1 MRVKFKRW
9 AVDYL
14 LTSKENQFDLFVE
27 DKQKLSSFLSEKP
40 TFIEIGPGKGDFII
54 SMAAKNPNY
63 NFIVIE
69 LNKTVAGICLKR
81 IDESKLT
88 NVKLVAGDFYRFVD
102 QIGPKSIEGIFLNF
116 SDPWPKHKHENR
128 RLTSSRFLISYAFI
142 LKDEG
147 KIYQKTDNIDLFNFS
162 LENYALYKWKIL
174 SSDKEYNGL
183 SEFDA
188 ETEFEHKFREAG
200 LKINRCVVE
209 KTKETLLEEI
219 KDHEVR
225 NIL

>member
-102 QIGPKSIEGIFLNF
+102 QICPKSIEGIFLNF

-128 RLTSSRFLISYAFI
+128 RLTSSSFLISYAFI

-162 LENYALYKWKIL
+162 L
-174 SSDKEYNGL
+174 
-183 SEFDA
+183 
-188 ETEFEHKFREAG
+188 
-200 LKINRCVVE
+200 
-209 KTKETLLEEI
+209 
-219 KDHEVR
+219 
-225 NIL
+225 

>member
-14 LTSKENQFDLFVE
+14 QTSKTNQFELFIE
-27 DKQKLSSFLSEKP
+27 DKEKLSSFLSEKP
-40 TFIEIGPGKGDFII
+40 TYIEIGPGKGDFII
-54 SMAAKNPNY
+54 ALATKYPNL
-63 NFIVIE
+63 NFVVIE
-69 LNKTVAGICLKR
+69 LNRTVAGICLKR

-88 NVKLVAGDFYRFVD
+88 NIKLVAGDFYRFAD
-102 QIGPKSIEGIFLNF
+102 QIGPKSTEGIFLNF

-128 RLTSSRFLISYAFI
+128 RLTSSRFLFTYAFI
-142 LKDEG
+142 LKDDV
-147 KIYQKTDNIDLFNFS
+147 KIYQKTDNVDLFNFS
-162 LENYALYKWKIL
+162 LANYELYKWKIL
-174 SSDKEYNGL
+174 SVDREYNKFDD
-183 SEFDA
+183 FDA

-209 KTKETLLEEI
+209 KTKETMIEEI
-219 KDHEVR
+219 NEHEVR

>member
-14 LTSKENQFDLFVE
+14 QLSKTNQFDLFIE
-27 DKQKLSSFLSEKP
+27 DKEKLSSFLSEKP
-40 TFIEIGPGKGDFII
+40 TYLEIGSGKGDFII
-54 SMAAKNPNY
+54 SLATKNPNL

-69 LNKTVAGICLKR
+69 LNKTVAGISLKR
-81 IDESKLT
+81 IDEAKLT
-88 NVKLVAGDFYRFVD
+88 NIKLVAGDFYRFAN
-102 QIGPKSIEGIFLNF
+102 QIGSNSVEGIFLNF

-128 RLTSSRFLISYAFI
+128 RLTSSRFLFAYAFI
-142 LKDEG
+142 LKNGG
-147 KIYQKTDNIDLFNFS
+147 KIYQKTDNLVFFNFS
-162 LENYALYKWKIL
+162 LANYELYKWKIL
-174 SSDKEYNGL
+174 SVDREYNKL
-183 SEFDA
+183 NEFDA

-209 KTKETLLEEI
+209 KTKETITEETTENEI
-219 KDHEVR
+219 C

>member
-14 LTSKENQFDLFVE
+14 QTSKENQFDLFVE
-27 DKQKLSSFLSEKP
+27 DKQKLSSFICAKP
-40 TFIEIGPGKGDFII
+40 TYIEIGPGKGDFII
-54 SMAAKNPNY
+54 SLAKKYPDL

-69 LNKTVAGICLKR
+69 LNKTVAGICLKH
-81 IDESKLT
+81 IDEAELL
-88 NVKLVAGDFYRFVD
+88 NIRLVSGDFYRFVD
-102 QIGPKSIEGIFLNF
+102 QIGPSSIEGIFLNF

-128 RLTSSRFLISYAFI
+128 RLTSERFLLAYAYV
-142 LKDEG
+142 LKMGG
-147 KIYQKTDNIDLFNFS
+147 KIYQKTDNVDLFDYS
-162 LENYALYKWKIL
+162 LANYELYKWQIL
-174 SSDKEYNGL
+174 LSDKAYNGL
-183 SEFDA
+183 EEFDA

-209 KTKETLLEEI
+209 RNKDTIIGEVKE
-219 KDHEVR
+219 HEVR